1 MAESF
6 SLGFSFSQGF
16 MNAFAE
22 SGNSFNMEKKGK
34 HQNNLINGLFKTLVV
49 KWENVSAEI

>member
-34 HQNNLINGLFKTLVV
+34 H
-49 KWENVSAEI
+49 